1 MADMSLPA
9 PAHTVADFVL
19 LAGAAQD
26 AARVTVSPPDSD
38 AAGAAGAA
46 PTPGC
51 VGPAAAVSDRV
62 VLVDGRRRVT
72 WAELGRAVRACA
84 AGLDRLGLVPGDR
97 VVLQLGTGV
106 DFVEVY
112 LGALHAGLVVVP
124 VNPAYTAPE
133 LRYVLDDCGA
143 RALVTSSLAT
153 LVGLE
158 QLRAEVPSLDVV
170 VSAADPDP
178 DDGVASLSSLAAG
191 YATDAADAGDALDA
205 TDAAEGDARAATRTD
220 PEAIGVILYTSGTS
234 GRPKGAMLS
243 HRALLAN
250 VAHIVTIDPPIVGA
264 DDIVFLPVPLSHI
277 FGLNAGLAPA
287 LAMGATIVLNDR
299 FDPQTTLDL
308 IAAERVSVVVGAPS
322 MFAAWSAVPG
332 AARALRGV
340 RLGLSGS
347 APLPPVLVARFAEL
361 GVALHEGYGM
371 TEAAPLVATNLIGPD
386 GASQLGRPKAGSVGS
401 PPPGVEIELRDT
413 AGDVVDDDDSG
424 LLAIRGANLFSG
436 YWPDGRDAPDADGW
450 FVTGDLAYRDDDGD
464 LVLVGRDSELVL
476 VNGFNVYPA
485 EVESVFTALD
495 GVSAAAVVG
504 VPDPTS
510 GESLR
515 VFVVAEPGRD
525 LAPADLLAGAALSLA
540 RFKLPRQVDV
550 VDTLPYTLTGKVKK
564 WQLL

>member
-1 MADMSLPA
+1 MAVTPQL
-9 PAHTVADFVL
+9 HTVADFVL
-19 LAGAAQD
+19 LA
-26 AARVTVSPPDSD
+26 
-38 AAGAAGAA
+38 AA
-46 PTPGC
+46 PADSAGPGGA
-51 VGPAAAVSDRV
+51 VGAIGAVGDQV
-62 VLVDGRRRVT
+62 VLVDGRRRLT
-72 WAELGRAVRACA
+72 WAELARAVRARA
-84 AGLDRLGLVPGDR
+84 AGLRRLGLDAGDR
-97 VVLQLGTGV
+97 VGLQLGTGA

-112 LGALHAGLVVVP
+112 LGALHAGLAVVP

-133 LRYVLDDCGA
+133 LSYVLGDCAA
-143 RALVTSSLAT
+143 RALVTSSVAT
-153 LVGLE
+153 LVGLD
-158 QLRAEVPSLDVV
+158 QLRDEVPSLEYV
-170 VSAADPDP
+170 VSAAETDPG
-178 DDGVASLSSLAAG
+178 DGVVSLSALAA
-191 YATDAADAGDALDA
+191 AGDVADPV
-205 TDAAEGDARAATRTD
+205 TD

-250 VAHIVTIDPPIVGA
+250 VEHIAAIEPPVIGA
-264 DDIVFLPVPLSHI
+264 DDVVFLPVPLSHI

-287 LAMGATIVLNDR
+287 LAMGATLVLCDR
-299 FDPQTTLDL
+299 FDPGTTLDL
-308 IAAERVSVVVGAPS
+308 IAAERVSVVVGAPG

-332 AARALRGV
+332 AAQALSGV
-340 RLGLSGS
+340 RLALSGS
-347 APLPPVLVARFAEL
+347 APLPPVLVGRFAEL

-371 TEAAPLVATNLIGPD
+371 TEAAPVVATNLIAAD
-386 GASQLGRPKAGSVGS
+386 GATRLGHPKPGSVGS
-401 PPPGVEIELRDT
+401 PPPGVEVELRDT
-413 AGDVVDDDDSG
+413 DGDVVDDDDSG
-424 LLAIRGANLFSG
+424 LLAVRGANLFSG
-436 YWPDGRDAPDADGW
+436 YWPDGRDGPDPDGW

-504 VPDPTS
+504 VPDATS

-515 VFVVAEPGRD
+515 AFVVAEPGRE

>member
-26 AARVTVSPPDSD
+26 AAAVTVSPPD
-38 AAGAAGAA
+38 AGAAGVAGAA
-46 PTPGC
+46 PASDSA
-51 VGPAAAVSDRV
+51 GPAEAVSDRV

-72 WAELGRAVRACA
+72 WAELGRAVRARA
-84 AGLDRLGLVPGDR
+84 AGLRQLGLIPGDR

-112 LGALHAGLVVVP
+112 LGALHAGLVVAP

-143 RALVTSSLAT
+143 RALVTSSVAT

-158 QLRAEVPSLDVV
+158 QLRVEVPSLDVV

-178 DDGVASLSSLAAG
+178 DDGVAPLASLAAG
-191 YATDAADAGDALDA
+191 DATDAVDG
-205 TDAAEGDARAATRTD
+205 TDAAEGDAGSATVTD

-250 VAHIVTIDPPIVGA
+250 VAHIVTIDPPILSA

-299 FDPQTTLDL
+299 FDPHTTLDL

-361 GVALHEGYGM
+361 GVVLHEGYGM

-386 GASQLGRPKAGSVGS
+386 GASRLGHPKAGSVGS

-424 LLAIRGANLFSG
+424 LLAVRGANLFCG
-436 YWPDGRDAPDADGW
+436 YWPDGRDGPDADGW
-450 FVTGDLAYRDDDGD
+450 FVTGDLAYHDDDGD

-540 RFKLPRQVDV
+540 RFKLPRRVDV

-564 WQLL
+564 WQLR